1 MRLLRYGNMA
11 VNMYGFFVNGTA
23 SRRLA
28 SQSDVSQ
35 TNLFTEAGQ
44 GKKCINA
51 Q

>member
-1 MRLLRYGNMA
+1 MRLLSYGNMA
-11 VNMYGFFVNGTA
+11 VNMYDFFVNGT
-23 SRRLA
+23 SRKLA